1 MLVLFKTIN
10 EIWYTHSYISEIG
23 KSTRWL
29 HQYVC
34 SLNPEKLIF
43 LIYSRSIILTF
54 RTFQNTMHTC
64 SIKQYHVASVMSINC
79 NVCPSIWRGIVPFQ
93 NRNMLLILDSK
104 WTYRCL
110 TPKYMYMHFL
120 KIQISKKKGWIEE
133 PWVEYIWSVAWKYC
147 IVCLLLNTK
156 RSKPSPIICNS
167 LLTLFIKSFSPE
179 KKINCYKT
187 LDYHILTAPG
197 LKCIT
202 VLHVGKYMYI
212 VYI

>member
-1 MLVLFKTIN
+1 
-10 EIWYTHSYISEIG
+10 
-23 KSTRWL
+23 
-29 HQYVC
+29 
-34 SLNPEKLIF
+34 
-43 LIYSRSIILTF
+43 
-54 RTFQNTMHTC
+54 
-64 SIKQYHVASVMSINC
+64 
-79 NVCPSIWRGIVPFQ
+79 
-93 NRNMLLILDSK
+93 
-104 WTYRCL
+104 
-110 TPKYMYMHFL
+110 MYMHFL

-133 PWVEYIWSVAWKYC
+133 PWIEFIWSVAWKYC

-202 VLHVGKYMYI
+202 VLHVGMYMYI
-212 VYI
+212 VYIYRYSLVQIAWCDIIFPLNHMTGYIDNNLVKCHQWLNVHCYIDYYIDNLCNIWS